1 MDFEMYMYL
10 FGVVLLGIVVLVHE
24 FGHFIVARMCKVRV
38 EIFSI
43 GFGKPLFK
51 KKSGDTEYRIS
62 LVPLGGYVKMLG
74 ESTSEGD
81 DIEEKDRPFAFNT
94 KKWWQKVLIVC
105 AGPCFNLIF
114 AFLVLIVVAC
124 FMFSAPSSVLEFV
137 SSDGAAYAA
146 GISDGDRITKINGED
161 IAVWDDI
168 PSILAPF
175 SESGNCENVTVEVE
189 KVFTKEIKN
198 YTVTPKKGS
207 YSDPFGDTH
216 SRCEL
221 GVVRAPREPKIFLL
235 KEFSGLE
242 NGDVVLSV
250 DGEKIERYYE
260 LAERIKKPFK
270 KMTVLRGGKEI
281 SVDFPNKPI
290 ENSTEEGENNAESRS
305 EEPVIAYG
313 GLVVSEVE
321 SGSYSEKVGVK
332 KGDFITAVN
341 GAEVTAPFQFYSV
354 MGKLKEGDHVKL
366 SFIRDGE
373 PLDIEFTASFDE
385 TENEMTGMRDKRI
398 NWGAYFDY
406 DPNVREFY
414 ARRNNLLTFPV
425 RYAAKELVDVIG
437 ATFKGLAYM
446 ISGKISAKGLGGPI
460 MIFDISKRAA
470 DAGVRYFLAI
480 MAMISINLGLINL
493 FPIPV
498 LDGGYV
504 VIYGLEGILRRTIP
518 QKIKERA
525 LMVGLFLLC
534 ALMVFA
540 IFNDFARYIPM
551 FLNRN

>member
-1 MDFEMYMYL
+1 MYMYL

-43 GFGKPLFK
+43 GFGRPLFK
-51 KKSGDTEYRIS
+51 KKSGETEYRIS

-74 ESTSEGD
+74 ESTSEEGNV
-81 DIEEKDRPFAFNT
+81 EEKDLPFAFST

-105 AGPCFNLIF
+105 AGPVFNLIF
-114 AFLVLIVVAC
+114 AFLLLMVVAC

-168 PSILAPF
+168 PSTLAPF
-175 SESGNCENVTVEVE
+175 SESGNCENITVEVE
-189 KVFTKEIKN
+189 KAFTKELKT

-207 YSDPFGDTH
+207 YKDPFGDTH

-235 KEFSGLE
+235 KEFPGLE
-242 NGDVVLSV
+242 NGDIIRSV
-250 DGEKIERYYE
+250 DGEKIERFYE

-270 KMTVLRGGKEI
+270 KMTVSRGGKEI
-281 SVDFPNKPI
+281 PVDFPEQPAENKP
-290 ENSTEEGENNAESRS
+290 EEL
-305 EEPVIAYG
+305 VIAYG
-313 GLVVSEVE
+313 GLVIDEVK

-341 GAEVTAPFQFYSV
+341 GAGVTAPFQFYSV
-354 MGKLKEGDHVKL
+354 MGKLKEGDSVKL
-366 SFIRDGE
+366 SLIRDKE
-373 PLDIEFTASFDE
+373 PVDIEFTASFDE
-385 TENEMTGMRDKRI
+385 SENEMTGMRDKKI

-414 ARRNNLLTFPV
+414 AKRNNLLTFPV
-425 RYAAKELVDVIG
+425 RYAAKELVDVTS

-446 ISGKISAKGLGGPI
+446 ISGKISTKGLGGPI

-498 LDGGYV
+498 LDGGYI
-504 VIYGLEGILRRTIP
+504 VIYGLEGIFRRTIP

-525 LMVGLFLLC
+525 LMVGLFLLV

>member
-1 MDFEMYMYL
+1 MEFEMYMYL
-10 FGVVLLGIVVLVHE
+10 FGIVLLGIVVLVHE

-81 DIEEKDRPFAFNT
+81 DIEEKDLPFAFNT

-105 AGPCFNLIF
+105 AGPVFNLIF
-114 AFLVLIVVAC
+114 AFLVLMVVSC

-146 GISDGDRITKINGED
+146 GISDGDRIIRINGDD

-168 PSILAPF
+168 PSILAPM
-175 SESGNCENVTVEVE
+175 SESGKCENVTVEVE
-189 KVFTKEIKN
+189 KAFTKEVKT
-198 YTVTPKKGS
+198 YTVTPKTGS
-207 YSDPFGDTH
+207 YTDPFGDTH

-242 NGDVVLSV
+242 NGDVVRSV

-270 KMTVLRGGKEI
+270 KMTVLRGEKEI
-281 SVDFPNKPI
+281 SVDFP
-290 ENSTEEGENNAESRS
+290 EESAE
-305 EEPVIAYG
+305 ELVIAYG
-313 GLVVSEVE
+313 GLVVNEVQ

-354 MGKLKEGDHVKL
+354 MGKLKEGGHVKL
-366 SFIRDGE
+366 SLIRDKE
-373 PLDIEFTASFDE
+373 PLDVEFNASFDE

-414 ARRNNLLTFPV
+414 ARRSNLLTFPV

-437 ATFKGLAYM
+437 VTFKGLAYM
-446 ISGKISAKGLGGPI
+446 ISGKISTKGLGGPI

-504 VIYGLEGILRRTIP
+504 VMYGLEGIFRRTIP
-518 QKIKERA
+518 QKIKEKA